1 MKNIIKE
8 TNENLEKSKKQMNE
22 YIKEIQESVIKFQ
35 EKLGEFDELKNKIT
49 QEIKEEGKKLKEEND
64 YTLNIFKGYKKE
76 INLIKDRFTQLSE
89 FIKDVRFKIN
99 LGQEVK
105 RREIGQITSKIDFSK
120 KQKVSDDKYLN
131 LYNTKY
137 QNDKD
142 IPDFFQNHTIPNIKM
157 IKIFLIF
164 SKIIQVIIII

>member
-1 MKNIIKE
+1 MIKLKNIIKE
-8 TNENLEKSKKQMNE
+8 TNENLEKSKKQINE

-64 YTLNIFKGYKKE
+64 HTLNIFKGYKKE

-142 IPDFFQNHTIPNIKM
+142 IPDFFQNHRKNYH
-157 IKIFLIF
+157 
-164 SKIIQVIIII
+164 